1 MQHDAHRAPDGRPL
15 RICHLATGPLN
26 GGAARGALWLHEGL
40 SDLGCEST
48 LITDYRGRRASR
60 DVLELPTFVHPKI
73 SRYVRT
79 ACEQLPLTLY
89 RGRSRALFS
98 TGLAGRAV
106 TRIPAVDS
114 ADIVHLHWI
123 NGGLVSTRS
132 LAQLDVPVVWT
143 LRDLWPA
150 TGGCHHPGV
159 TGCRNFESGCGH
171 CPHLGSR
178 SRWDLSRLLYR
189 HKSRSLP
196 RNLTI
201 VGISEW
207 VASEARRSPLFNGK
221 PILAIP
227 NCIDT
232 DLFAP
237 VDRGGARH
245 ILGLS
250 QELPL
255 VLIGALSPTDPFK
268 GWPEVMAALGN
279 VRSRF
284 GTLVFGDISTA
295 AVATIPRL
303 VRDFGFVSDDLKL
316 RLIYSAAD
324 VFVSGSTCD
333 AFGKTIAESLACG
346 TPAVVFGATG
356 PKEIV
361 SHMESGYLA
370 EPFEP
375 ASLATGIDWVLGHP
389 HPNQLSRSARDR
401 AVGSFSKSRAAQS
414 YLALYRQLCPGVA

>member
-1 MQHDAHRAPDGRPL
+1 MEA
-15 RICHLATGPLN
+15 
-26 GGAARGALWLHEGL
+26 
-40 SDLGCEST
+40 GCEST
-48 LITDYRGRRASR
+48 LVTDYVGRRAPKG
-60 DVLELPTFVHPKI
+60 VLELPALMHPRI
-73 SRYVRT
+73 SQYVRT
-79 ACEQLPLTLY
+79 SCEQIPVTLY
-89 RGRSRALFS
+89 RGRSRAIFS
-98 TGLAGRAV
+98 TGLGGRVV
-106 TRIPAVDS
+106 TGIPSVCS

-123 NGGLVSTRS
+123 NGGLVSLRS
-132 LAQLDVPVVWT
+132 LARLDVPVVWT
-143 LRDLWPA
+143 LRDLWPV

-159 TGCRNFESGCGH
+159 TGCRNFESGCGQ

-178 SRWDLSRLLYR
+178 HRWDLSRMLYR
-189 HKSRSLP
+189 HKARSLP
-196 RNLTI
+196 RNLTV

-207 VASEARRSPLFNGK
+207 VASEARKSPLLWSK

-227 NCIDT
+227 NCVDT
-232 DLFAP
+232 ELFAP
-237 VDRGGARH
+237 ADRQSARR

-250 QELPL
+250 PEHRL
-255 VLIGALSPTDPFK
+255 VLIGALNPTDPFK
-268 GWPEVMAALGN
+268 GWTHVMAALAK
-279 VRSRF
+279 VRSSF

-295 AVATIPRL
+295 AVATIPHL

-333 AFGKTIAESLACG
+333 AFGKTIAESMACG

-375 ASLATGIDWVLGHP
+375 ASLAMGIDWVLGHP
-389 HPNQLSRSARDR
+389 HPGQLSRCARAR
-401 AVGSFSKSRAAQS
+401 AVDLFSKSRAAQS
-414 YLALYRQLCPGVA
+414 YLALYRQLCPGFS